1 LLDRLTAA
9 TNLSFRYIYHNIS
22 KALSIALDVYS
33 YSFDKQSGLAY
44 NEATESCL
52 PKILWPLNVRKVER
66 NIQEWNRMGID
77 MPETG
82 FRLKQLKPNLV
93 GKKTFEYALSI
104 FKQEGLDDDIA
115 HEYAYHTAGLFRTPD
130 RILQY
135 LEKWGHDANQPLH
148 DICHMIKMPQKGEF
162 DAKSWGDAVL
172 QHGPKM
178 AKLVSF
184 ADRIA
189 QPLKSDDGKVFSY
202 TKTKS
207 ETAKFIYKKAK
218 LAPAFAEACH
228 DHSYKESEFNAGL
241 KLIQKYNRKYKS
253 TNGKKPGHRIPEIT
267 INGSEFGMDCYRFRK
282 LEDGDWKGL
291 LLGAFT
297 DCCQHLASAGSE
309 CAEHGFL
316 SPHGGFYIVESDNG
330 EIVGQS
336 WAWRGT
342 NDELV
347 LDSLEH
353 LNGRLADHQWS
364 TILDKMSS
372 HIATACDDITA
383 LNIGKGGKTPQLP
396 FNDAAFNTTPQDY
409 KGYRDSDK
417 QYCAYKRTSS
427 SMKIAA

>member
-1 LLDRLTAA
+1 MARNPDIVSLRSRLMVQSSVWTA
-9 TNLSFRYIYHNIS
+9 TVS
-22 KALSIALDVYS
+22 
-33 YSFDKQSGLAY
+33 
-44 NEATESCL
+44 ES
-52 PKILWPLNVRKVER
+52 
-66 NIQEWNRMGID
+66 
-77 MPETG
+77 
-82 FRLKQLKPNLV
+82 
-93 GKKTFEYALSI
+93 
-104 FKQEGLDDDIA
+104 
-115 HEYAYHTAGLFRTPD
+115 
-130 RILQY
+130 
-135 LEKWGHDANQPLH
+135 
-148 DICHMIKMPQKGEF
+148 
-162 DAKSWGDAVL
+162 
-172 QHGPKM
+172 
-178 AKLVSF
+178 
-184 ADRIA
+184 
-189 QPLKSDDGKVFSY
+189 
-202 TKTKS
+202 
-207 ETAKFIYKKAK
+207 
-218 LAPAFAEACH
+218 
-228 DHSYKESEFNAGL
+228 
-241 KLIQKYNRKYKS
+241 
-253 TNGKKPGHRIPEIT
+253 
-267 INGSEFGMDCYRFRK
+267 
-282 LEDGDWKGL
+282 
-291 LLGAFT
+291 
-297 DCCQHLASAGSE
+297 LASAGSE